1 MNNSLML
8 LYSIS
13 ELSWY
18 PNLILCLVESF
29 ILSQTHNDKN
39 KHDCSRQVVYSIC
52 TALKEIF
59 VHVLT
64 FSVLICILIQTN
76 WSILRGVNLIVN
88 KHNYFIGVALN
99 MKTLNMGQL
108 THVIMI
114 VADVLAPNW
123 CQAIRNHNADLIKAI
138 KILFKLWQNG
148 FLTLNVWWTKL
159 KLGLIRSIS

>member
-29 ILSQTHNDKN
+29 TSSQTHNDKN

-59 VHVLT
+59 VYVVT

-88 KHNYFIGVALN
+88 KHNYFIGVTVALN
-99 MKTLNMGQL
+99 MKTHNMGQL
-108 THVIMI
+108 AYAIMI
-114 VADVLAPNW
+114 VADVLAPNR
-123 CQAIRNHNADLIKAI
+123 CHAIRNHNADLIKTI
-138 KILFKLWQNG
+138 KILFKRMTKWI
-148 FLTLNVWWTKL
+148 LNP
-159 KLGLIRSIS
+159 